1 MIVHVILCL
10 NEREIEKKK
19 KEKIINQEDQISEL
33 TFNFH
38 GALSILTF
46 YKNDLTL
53 FTKKNKRKAKEKQR
67 KKKKRRRKIK

>member
-1 MIVHVILCL
+1 MHVILCL
-10 NEREIEKKK
+10 NEREIEKK
-19 KEKIINQEDQISEL
+19 ETINQEDQISEL

-53 FTKKNKRKAKEKQR
+53 FTKKNKRKAKEKKEKR
-67 KKKKRRRKIK
+67 KEKKNN